1 MRKELASDQM
11 AGALSVDNLKRIV
24 IDASHIDQK
33 KRGVMDMK
41 ETMIPLAKWLARKE
55 FKERYTD
62 SDKQVD
68 LMFY

>member
-1 MRKELASDQM
+1 M
-11 AGALSVDNLKRIV
+11 DNLKRIV

-41 ETMIPLAKWLARKE
+41 ETMVPLAKWLARKE

-62 SDKQVD
+62 SDKHVE